1 MLKPSLVR
9 LATSALLALYV
20 AAPAT
25 AAAADDFPSRA
36 VHLVVT
42 FPPGGASDLMARILA
57 QKLSQDWN
65 QAVIVDNKPGANG
78 SLGTD
83 YAARQPADGYTFMMG
98 NMGPTLVNPLLSKVP
113 YDLNRDFIPVSL
125 VATGPCVLVVNS
137 KSPYKTLKD
146 LVAAAKAKPGSLN
159 FGSGGTG
166 TLAQLGG
173 EMLNQAAGI
182 KMQHVPY
189 KGGVAAVNDLLA
201 GQIDLVVA
209 DTQAVMQ
216 YIKADKLRPL
226 AITSSKRTPQLP
238 DVPTFAESG
247 MGDLVA
253 LNSWGVY
260 LPAKTPPEVV
270 AKYRTAVDKVMQDP
284 SLVKLY
290 YDLGVDALHSS
301 AAELK
306 AFNDNEIV
314 KYAKIIK
321 EKNIHVD

>member
-1 MLKPSLVR
+1 MYSRYLAR
-9 LATSALLALYV
+9 LAAAVFLTTFAAL
-20 AAPAT
+20 
-25 AAAADDFPSRA
+25 AAAESFPSHP

-42 FPPGGASDLMARILA
+42 YPPGGASDLMARILA
-57 QKLSQDWN
+57 QKLSGIWN
-65 QAVIVDNKPGANG
+65 QGVIVDNKPGAGG

-83 YAARQPADGYTFMMG
+83 YSARQPADGYTFLMG

-113 YDLNRDFIPVSL
+113 YDMDRDFVPVSL
-125 VATGPCVLVVNS
+125 VATGPCVLVVNG
-137 KSPYKTLKD
+137 KSPYKTLQD
-146 LVAAAKAKPGSLN
+146 LVAAAKAKPGTLN

-182 KMQHVPY
+182 KMIHVPY
-189 KGGVAAVNDLLA
+189 KGGVAAVSDVMT
-201 GQIDLVVA
+201 GQIDMVVA
-209 DTQAVMQ
+209 DVQAVVQ
-216 YIKADKLRPL
+216 YIKSGSLRPL
-226 AITSSKRTPQLP
+226 AITSPKRAAQLP

-247 MGDLVA
+247 MPDLVA

-260 LPAKTPPEVV
+260 LPAATPPDVV
-270 AKYRTAVDKVMQDP
+270 AQYHTAIDKAMQDP

-301 AAELK
+301 SAELK
-306 AFNDNEIV
+306 SFNHAEIA

>member
-1 MLKPSLVR
+1 MFMPSLSRVG
-9 LATSALLALYV
+9 AAALLAV
-20 AAPAT
+20 AAAVPMASH
-25 AAAADDFPSRA
+25 AADDFPTRA
-36 VHLVVT
+36 IHLVVT

-57 QKLSQDWN
+57 QKLSQYWN
-65 QAVIVDNKPGANG
+65 QAIIVDNKPGANG

-98 NMGPTLVNPLLSKVP
+98 NMGPTLVNPMLSKVP
-113 YDLNRDFIPVSL
+113 YNLDRDFIPVSL
-125 VATGPCVLVVNS
+125 VAIGPTVLVVNS

-146 LVAAAKAKPGSLN
+146 LIGAAKAKPGTLN

-201 GQIDLVVA
+201 GQIDLVLA

-216 YIKADKLRPL
+216 YIKSDKLRPL
-226 AITSSKRTPQLP
+226 AVTSAKRAPQLP
-238 DVPTFAESG
+238 DVPTFAENG
-247 MGDLVA
+247 LPDLVA

-260 LPAKTPPEVV
+260 LPAKTPPAVV
-270 AKYRTAVDKVMQDP
+270 AKYTVAINKVMQDP
-284 SLVKLY
+284 GLVKLY
-290 YDLGVDALHSS
+290 YDLGVDALHSTS
-301 AAELK
+301 AELK
-306 AFNDNEIV
+306 KFNDGEIA
-314 KYAKIIK
+314 KYGKIIK
-321 EKNIHVD
+321 EKNLHVD